1 MPGIPGG
8 THPSSLHRLVTS
20 RPRLTLLFSSL
31 LWALCYPP
39 FPLGMLG
46 FAVLAPAFLAT
57 TALGPGRAFR
67 VWFIGGLAYNTA
79 MYWWIWNVMKV
90 GPVFV
95 VGFGL
100 GLLIAFLSLFNG
112 LLG

>member
-39 FPLGMLG
+39 FPLAVLG

-57 TALGPGRAFR
+57 TTLTPARAFR
-67 VWFIGGLAYNTA
+67 LWFVAGLVYNTA

-90 GPVFV
+90 GPALV
-95 VGFGL
+95 VGGGL
-100 GLLIAFLSLFNG
+100 ILLSMLLS
-112 LLG
+112 